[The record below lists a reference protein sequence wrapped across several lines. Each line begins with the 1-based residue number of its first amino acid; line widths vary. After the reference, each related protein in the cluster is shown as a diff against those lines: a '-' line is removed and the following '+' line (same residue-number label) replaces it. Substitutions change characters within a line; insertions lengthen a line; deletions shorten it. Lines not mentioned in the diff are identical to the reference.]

1 MLAHR
6 GKVMPFAIV
15 LSSVVCL
22 ADRTAAQ
29 DPPSVA
35 PSGSQAQV
43 GEPSSNS
50 RGGAPSQQP
59 VSPPVQ
65 QDGSPGQPP
74 SEGAE
79 ALPQPQAAQPEGAN
93 SEAAQPQ
100 PPPHPQVQPQAPQ
113 PEQGAQKT
121 PTPTIVLD
129 SQEVQGILGKEA
141 LSRTGEKMGQIV
153 DVIVDRSGRIRAA
166 IIDFGGFLGVGSRK
180 IAVDWRAVHFVPG
193 GKTIRIILDL
203 TREEVVG
210 SKEYKPNDQITILE
224 PKGEMPAQE
233 NAEAK
238 PAPAAPDK

>member
-1 MLAHR
+1 MC
-6 GKVMPFAIV
+6 FAV
-15 LSSVVCL
+15 LLSSLFCL
-22 ADRTAAQ
+22 AETTAAQ
-29 DPPSVA
+29 EPTSAA

-43 GEPSSNS
+43 GEPASNS
-50 RGGAPSQQP
+50 QSGAHTPDTASA
-59 VSPPVQ
+59 PVQ
-65 QDGSPGQPP
+65 Q
-74 SEGAE
+74 EGAQAQPSPE
-79 ALPQPQAAQPEGAN
+79 SVQSQPQSVQPEGAN
-93 SEAAQPQ
+93 SEALQPQ
-100 PPPHPQVQPQAPQ
+100 PQAQ

-180 IAVDWRAVHFVPG
+180 IAVGWRAVHFVQG
-193 GKTIRIILDL
+193 GKTLRIILDL